1 MRKVLNIIIPIVICF
16 IVGVT
21 ASYFQSD
28 SISSWYPTL
37 IKPPLT
43 PPNIMFPIAWTIIYL
58 LMGLSIGFVLNTNN
72 KGKKISIVLFA
83 VQLFFNFTW
92 SIVFFYKQNPLIGF
106 LNIVILDVL
115 VINYIIK
122 SRQINRVSSWLFIPY
137 LLWLLFATYLNGY
150 ILFYN

>member
-16 IVGVT
+16 IVGFT

-58 LMGLSIGFVLNTNN
+58 LMGLSIGLVLNTNN
-72 KGKKISIVLFA
+72 KGKKTSIVLFA

-92 SIVFFYKQNPLIGF
+92 SIVFFYKQNLLIGF

>member
-16 IVGVT
+16 IVGFT

-58 LMGLSIGFVLNTNN
+58 LMGLSIGLVLNTNN
-72 KGKKISIVLFA
+72 KGKKTSIVLFA